1 MRARILWIATALTVV
16 YAAVITGGTIALWP
30 QEGETFTLA
39 QFGDYLAGVFSPLA
53 FGWFVV
59 TVFIQLEE
67 LRLQRLEMRSA
78 REAAERRSRED

>member
-16 YAAVITGGTIALWP
+16 YAVVIVAGTFALWP
-30 QEGETFTLA
+30 EPGEALTLS
-39 QFGDYLAGVFSPLA
+39 QFGDYLSGVFSPLA

-78 REAAERRSRED
+78 REEAERRARGE